1 MPLDRDQI
9 GRLMRL
15 VADTHEDEIPCDDCL
30 AGMAAFAERELAGV
44 EIPEALRRTEAHL
57 QTCPE
62 CAEEYALLAA
72 VLRGEQAQARG

>member
-1 MPLDRDQI
+1 VAAFLAARPP
-9 GRLMRL
+9 GP
-15 VADTHEDEIPCDDCL
+15 VADTHQDELPCHDCL
-30 AGMAAFAERELAGV
+30 AGIAPFAERDLARL

-57 QTCPE
+57 HTCPE